1 MNQNLRDFLILLLIG
16 VILVTAVLYTTN
28 LGEQEFTGYVVNTQ
42 YSSFLYPHTEITM
55 AYGHPNTL
63 SQAKF
68 FDFKVYGRVE
78 LEYNQLYRITTESSI
93 TQIYRHVK
101 EIEKLD

>member
-1 MNQNLRDFLILLLIG
+1 MNRELRHFLMAVLVMA
-16 VILVTAVLYTTN
+16 VIITFALYTTN
-28 LGEQEFTGYVVNTQ
+28 LGEEEFTGYVVNTQ

-78 LEYNQLYRITTESSI
+78 LEYNQLYRITTFSSI